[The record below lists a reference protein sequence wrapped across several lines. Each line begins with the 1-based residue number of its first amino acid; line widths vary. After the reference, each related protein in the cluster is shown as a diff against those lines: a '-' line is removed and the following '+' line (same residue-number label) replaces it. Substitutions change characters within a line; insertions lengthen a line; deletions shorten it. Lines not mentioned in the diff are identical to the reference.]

1 MVNFYHRFIP
11 AAAQL
16 LAPLYAALS
25 TKNKSSKLLQWS
37 EVMEQAFKFAKTKL
51 SNATMLVHPHPSAIT
66 SLTVDA
72 SDTAVGAVLQH
83 DCWQPLAFFS
93 KQLRPSE
100 RKYSAFDKELLSLY
114 LGIRHFLYFLEGRE
128 FVVFT
133 DHKPL
138 TFCMSK
144 ISDPWT
150 NRQQQHL
157 SFISE
162 FTTDI
167 RHVSGKDNIV
177 ADALSRATINALHT
191 GVDYDTMAECQE
203 KDSSVQA
210 YRTTTSGL
218 QLVDVPFG
226 PSGKTILCDISTGRP
241 RPIVPVEWRRQVFD
255 LVHGLS
261 HPSIRSS
268 RALIAT
274 NLCGQAFENK
284 LAHGPGPVLLVR
296 FLKSIVTLRV
306 HPKVFRYL
314 YRNLTTST

>member
-1 MVNFYHRFIP
+1 MINFYHRFIP

-37 EVMEQAFKFAKTKL
+37 EQAFKSAKTKL

-72 SDTAVGAVLQH
+72 SDTAVGAVLQQH
-83 DCWQPLAFFS
+83 IDGCWQPLAFFS
-93 KQLRPSE
+93 KQLLPPE
-100 RKYSAFDKELLSLY
+100 VQELLSLY
-114 LGIRHFLYFLEGRE
+114 LGIRHFQYFLDGRE

-144 ISDPWT
+144 ISDPLT
-150 NRQQQHL
+150 NRQQRHL

-177 ADALSRATINALHT
+177 ADALSRATIN
-191 GVDYDTMAECQE
+191 D
-203 KDSSVQA
+203 K
-210 YRTTTSGL
+210 RGL
-218 QLVDVPFG
+218 CRHGRMPRERPQCPSLQNNYFRSAIGRCSFG
-226 PSGKTILCDISTGRP
+226 PSGKTLLCDISTG
-241 RPIVPVEWRRQVFD
+241 PIVPMEWRRQVFD

-274 NLCGQAFENK
+274 KFVWPGLRKQVGTY
-284 LAHGPGPVLLVR
+284 GPGPVLLVR

-314 YRNLTTST
+314 